1 MSLSVFVKVH
11 LKHTCGRAPQLC
23 LRRVKTVQ

>member
-1 MSLSVFVKVH
+1 MPLSVFAKVH

-23 LRRVKTVQ
+23 PRRL